1 MSLDPRTP
9 VIAGAG
15 QICHREGH
23 APEPVELLAEA
34 ARRAEADSGV
44 TGLLRRLDSV
54 RVVNLLSWRYADPGR
69 LVAELLGA
77 APRHTAYTHPGGQ
90 SPQQLLT
97 RSAIDIQE
105 GRADLVLIGG
115 AEAWRT
121 RAAIR
126 RETGERPPW
135 TAQPAGLEPSETI
148 GGPLDMGGPVEV
160 EAGLVMP
167 VAVYPL
173 FENALRAAAGRG
185 IAEHGR
191 AIAGLWAGFSAVA
204 ESNPHAVLRRRFS
217 AEEIGTPTPDN
228 RMVGF
233 PYPKL
238 MNANNHVDQAAAILL
253 ASAGTA
259 AALGVAR
266 DRWVFPISAA
276 EADDHPLSERADLH
290 SSPAIAAAGRAALR
304 LAGIGAGELA
314 HVDLYSCFPSAVQ
327 VAAAELG
334 LPLDREL
341 TVTGGLTFAG
351 GPWSNYVSHA
361 IAAMTAR
368 LRDDPGTAGLCSA
381 NGGHLSKHA
390 VGVYSTRPPR
400 HGFRHLSVQ
409 VEVDHLPRRALAE
422 THDGEATLETCT
434 VMHDRSG
441 APEHGVA
448 ACLLADGRRTWA
460 TTDDPGLM
468 EAMRSV
474 ELSRRPVRV
483 VAGTLRAG

>member
-9 VIAGAG
+9 VIVGAG
-15 QICHREGH
+15 QVCHREGH

-34 ARRAEADSGV
+34 ARRAEDDCGAA
-44 TGLLRRLDSV
+44 GLLHRLDSV

-77 APRHTAYTHPGGQ
+77 TPRHTAYTHIGGQ
-90 SPQQLLT
+90 SPQQLLS
-97 RSAIDIQE
+97 RSATDIQAA
-105 GRADLVLIGG
+105 RADLVLIGG

-126 RETGERPPW
+126 RETGDRPPW
-135 TAQPAGLEPSETI
+135 TAQPSGVEPSETI
-148 GGPLDMGGPVEV
+148 GTEMVMGGPVEV

-167 VAVYPL
+167 VTVYPL
-173 FENALRAAAGRG
+173 FENALRAAAGRD

-204 ESNPHAVLRRRFS
+204 EGNPHAVLRRRFS
-217 AEEIGTPTPDN
+217 AEEIGTPGPDN

-238 MNANNHVDQAAAILL
+238 MNSNNHVDQAAALL
-253 ASAGTA
+253 LTSAGTA

-276 EADDHPLSERADLH
+276 AADDHPLSERADLH

-304 LAGIGAGELA
+304 LAGVAADELA

-351 GPWSNYVSHA
+351 GPWSNYVTHA

-368 LRDDPGTAGLCSA
+368 LRDDPGATGLCSA
-381 NGGHLSKHA
+381 NGGYLSKHA
-390 VGVYSTRPPR
+390 IGVYSTRPPAG
-400 HGFRHLSVQ
+400 GFRHLGVQ
-409 VEVDHLPRRALAE
+409 DEVDRLPRRALAE
-422 THDGEATLETCT
+422 THEGEATLETCT
-434 VMHDRSG
+434 VMHDRTG
-441 APEHGVA
+441 APERGVA

-468 EAMRSV
+468 EAMRTV
-474 ELSRRPVRV
+474 ELSGRRVEV
-483 VAGTLRAG
+483 GAGRLLA

>member
-9 VIAGAG
+9 VIVGAG
-15 QICHREGH
+15 QLCHREGH

-34 ARRAEADSGV
+34 ARRAEADSGA

-77 APRHTAYTHPGGQ
+77 APRHTAYTHVGGQ

-97 RSAIDIQE
+97 RSAADIQE

-121 RAAIR
+121 RGAIR
-126 RETGERPPW
+126 RETGERPAW

-148 GGPLDMGGPVEV
+148 GREMVMGGPAEV
-160 EAGLVMP
+160 DAGLARP
-167 VAVYPL
+167 ITVYPL

-191 AIAGLWAGFSAVA
+191 AIARLWAGFSAVA
-204 ESNPHAVLRRRFS
+204 EGNPHAVLRRRFT
-217 AEEIGTPTPDN
+217 AEEIGTPGPDN

-238 MNANNHVDQAAAILL
+238 MNSNNHVDQAAAILL

-304 LAGIGAGELA
+304 LAGIGAEELA

-381 NGGHLSKHA
+381 NGGYLSKHA
-390 VGVYSTRPPR
+390 IGVYSTRPPG

-409 VEVDHLPRRALAE
+409 EEVDHLPRRALAE
-422 THDGEATLETCT
+422 THDGQATLETCT

-441 APEHGVA
+441 APEQGVA

-483 VAGTLRAG
+483 VAGSLRAG

>member
-1 MSLDPRTP
+1 MVSLDPRTP
-9 VIAGAG
+9 VIVGAG
-15 QICHREGH
+15 QLCHREGH

-77 APRHTAYTHPGGQ
+77 TPRHTAYTHAGGQ

-97 RSAIDIQE
+97 RSAADIQE

-148 GGPLDMGGPVEV
+148 GGPLDMGGPAEV

-217 AEEIGTPTPDN
+217 AEEIGTPTADN

-259 AALGVAR
+259 AGLGVAR

-368 LRDDPGTAGLCSA
+368 LRDDPGATGLCSA
-381 NGGHLSKHA
+381 NGGHLGKHA
-390 VGVYSTRPPR
+390 IGVYSTRPPDG
-400 HGFRHLSVQ
+400 GFHHAGVQ
-409 VEVDHLPRRALAE
+409 DEVDRLPRRALAE
-422 THDGEATLETCT
+422 THDGEATVETCT

-441 APEHGVA
+441 APERGVA

-460 TTDDPGLM
+460 TTVDPGLM
-468 EAMRSV
+468 EAMTADGMIG
-474 ELSRRPVRV
+474 RPVRI
-483 VAGTLRAG
+483 AEGALRG